1 MKDLYHNDPDKG
13 GRPNVQIIT
22 MVKVLFLQSMFN
34 MVDEQVETM
43 IRDRISFMN
52 FLDYPDHLPDATTIW
67 IFRERLSKT
76 GRDRVIWNE
85 FQRQME
91 SKGIRVKNGSSQ
103 DATFITSDPGHGK
116 HDEPRNEGKT
126 KSSKDGSHTKKNE
139 TYFGYKG
146 HTIVDDTKH
155 VRTIN
160 PMPSPRQRI
169 MILPLI
175 SRNME

>member
-1 MKDLYHNDPDKG
+1 
-13 GRPNVQIIT
+13 
-22 MVKVLFLQSMFN
+22 
-34 MVDEQVETM
+34 
-43 IRDRISFMN
+43 
-52 FLDYPDHLPDATTIW
+52 
-67 IFRERLSKT
+67 
-76 GRDRVIWNE
+76 
-85 FQRQME
+85 ME
-91 SKGIRVKNGSSQ
+91 SKGIREKKGSSQ